1 MGPEGII
8 WIRGTKGL
16 IALCIA
22 GAACGSSGAARSER
36 GGGEDLSEASVADSE
51 NTGSCP
57 LPDLRPTYLP
67 WLSAGEPVPNPDV
80 SRFDDPDSDASI
92 LTWSHEDGNRPY
104 EVAVVLQT
112 QQTTEDGETVDVE
125 VEGRQGEMLVD
136 AGEGTLTGNAEIRWD
151 LFRSVCND
159 FRLWLTS
166 SGRMSSEEAENQIL
180 RIARSLQ
187 PAHK

>member
-1 MGPEGII
+1 M

-22 GAACGSSGAARSER
+22 GAACGSPGAARSER
-36 GGGEDLSEASVADSE
+36 GGGEDLSEASAPDSE

-67 WLSAGEPVPNPDV
+67 WLTAGEPVPNPDV
-80 SRFDDPDSDASI
+80 SRFDDRDSDASI
-92 LTWSHEDGNRPY
+92 LTWSHEGGSRPY
-104 EVAVVLQT
+104 EVAIVLQT
-112 QQTTEDGETVDVE
+112 QHHSEGGETVDIE

-136 AGEGTLTGNAEIRWD
+136 AGEGTTFGNAEIRWD
-151 LFRSVCND
+151 LWRSRCND
-159 FRLWLTS
+159 LRLWLTS
-166 SGRMSSEEAENQIL
+166 SGRMSSEEAETQIL

-187 PAHK
+187 PAR